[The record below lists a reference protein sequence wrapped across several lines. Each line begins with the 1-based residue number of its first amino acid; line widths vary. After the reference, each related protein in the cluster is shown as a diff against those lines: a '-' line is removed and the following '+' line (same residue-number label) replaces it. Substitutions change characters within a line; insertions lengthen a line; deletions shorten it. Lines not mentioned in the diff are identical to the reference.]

1 MIQFDSKKPYNLEE
15 KTDSILR
22 LMSENK
28 PMLKTVHNEDEV
40 GNSEAETKR
49 DKFVKLA
56 EGRTRNAIAAIRVI
70 GKLGNK
76 NAYDFDDADVQK
88 IVRALS
94 REVDAL
100 KTRMSSS
107 TGKET
112 IDFKL

>member
-1 MIQFDSKKPYNLEE
+1 
-15 KTDSILR
+15 
-22 LMSENK
+22 
-28 PMLKTVHNEDEV
+28 MLKPVRTEDVSSASSSV
-40 GNSEAETKR
+40 GKR
-49 DKFVKLA
+49 EKFVRLA

-76 NAYDFDDADVQK
+76 NAYEFDDADVQK
-88 IVRALS
+88 IIRALT

>member
-1 MIQFDSKKPYNLEE
+1 
-15 KTDSILR
+15 
-22 LMSENK
+22 
-28 PMLKTVHNEDEV
+28 MLKQVQDE
-40 GNSEAETKR
+40 EASGVSAPGSKR
-49 DKFVKLA
+49 EKFVKLA

-76 NAYDFDDADVQK
+76 NAYDFDDNDVQK

-100 KTRMSSS
+100 KARMSSS